1 MTAMASALFET
12 KRLCG
17 EGRMA
22 LCWYGYQRGTRN
34 ICVVQ
39 RASAGG
45 SKPVF
50 MQILMNVHWERS
62 TGPHTDV
69 HGQVCMWIQAS
80 RRACTRRQWA
90 ERSQYILCVGGGQG
104 FLKAICCLLLRRKIH
119 TYTCTRTH
127 AHTYTR
133 CPINP
138 KKTRATVFFL
148 NKPEIGCSSSRA
160 QWNIQRSHILK
171 VMVLCDVTSVWEQ
184 SVSLQWVIIEEK
196 QPRIVTSYWY

>member
-1 MTAMASALFET
+1 MPNQMTAMASALFET

-127 AHTYTR
+127 A
-133 CPINP
+133 
-138 KKTRATVFFL
+138 
-148 NKPEIGCSSSRA
+148 
-160 QWNIQRSHILK
+160 RSHTPTRDALLILK
-171 VMVLCDVTSVWEQ
+171 KLEQLCFSSTSQ
-184 SVSLQWVIIEEK
+184 KSAVSLQERSEISSVLTYSRSWFFVMSLLFGNSQSVFSE
-196 QPRIVTSYWY
+196 S